1 AAHATIDALR
11 RRYDTLLADL
21 LEQARA
27 ADKTASLYRDTIL
40 PQARQTLDIDQK
52 SYAQGKVDFDRV
64 IRDFRTLLTLEVGLH
79 RAIATL
85 GTALARL
92 EQATGQGW

>member
-1 AAHATIDALR
+1 M
-11 RRYDTLLADL
+11 
-21 LEQARA
+21 EQANA
-27 ADKTASLYRDTIL
+27 ADKTATLYRDTIL

-79 RAIATL
+79 RAIAT
-85 GTALARL
+85 ALARI
-92 EQATGQGW
+92 EQASGANGR